1 MYCPSWIYEICVA
14 RSAMEFLF
22 SELGLN
28 AFVAKYAKGLNSNYS
43 EVNKEHLLENAEGL
57 LQFLSE
63 IDAGEDAAEILK
75 YFTYYKLNFE
85 SANVKRKL
93 KPLFGSIEDPV
104 KTDEIAN
111 TNIVRNFKAFV
122 FAIRSNTIEEM
133 PKGWQIELD
142 ENIPKLAD
150 IISQEVD
157 ILDIF

>member
-1 MYCPSWIYEICVA
+1 M
-14 RSAMEFLF
+14 
-22 SELGLN
+22 
-28 AFVAKYAKGLNSNYS
+28 
-43 EVNKEHLLENAEGL
+43 NKEHLLENARVY
-57 LQFLSE
+57 FSLSE
-63 IDAGEDAAEILK
+63 IDAGEDAEILK
-75 YFTYYKLNFE
+75 YFTYYKFHFE

-150 IISQEVD
+150 LISQEVD